1 MSGSFSQVMTLL
13 VVIAFITTITINTV
27 YHSAGYHDLH
37 RENTAVKQL
46 LKAYQKKNAGK
57 PTKFGGATKTI
68 SGGGKNPSSLLDCTA
83 FGGPSNE
90 FVQKEMVYWED
101 TSIDSKYVSPFKKT
115 NGEVQY
121 LTFEPDHGGWNNI
134 RMAMETV
141 IVFAHAMGRTIVLPP
156 EANMYLL
163 SNGLDF
169 HDFFHLEAMAA
180 KHDGINII
188 SMEEFLKQEGLT
200 AKLKHTQTGKVI
212 FPPENNKTK
221 WDNEN
226 LNPLWEYLRQVGV
239 VPDWNLDTCLP
250 AFSENSDPAGLKRL
264 KKIMDEIKA
273 MPKMPK
279 PVDYKGKPIP
289 VDSPPIERLKES
301 LADRKDVCLYDE
313 SLQNSKLI
321 HFKVDHKDSSRL
333 LIHFYSVMFFEDW
346 RQDLFYKRFVRDNIR
361 YTDQLICTAAKLV
374 EAIRERARA
383 RDPVNNPNGE
393 FDALHVRRGD
403 FQYKLTRV
411 KAEVIYDVSKKKLK
425 KNGTLYIATDERDK
439 TFFKVFTENKFDV
452 CYLDDFEHLY
462 KGLDKHFMGMLDQ
475 LVVYKSRVFVG
486 TWWSTFSGYINRLKG
501 YFITK
506 YELEGYEN
514 GTMKS
519 WYFAPEERI
528 DEMQYY
534 WPSRPPYYMREF
546 PTAWRDI
553 DKAYM
558 Y

>member
-1 MSGSFSQVMTLL
+1 M
-13 VVIAFITTITINTV
+13 
-27 YHSAGYHDLH
+27 
-37 RENTAVKQL
+37 
-46 LKAYQKKNAGK
+46 
-57 PTKFGGATKTI
+57 
-68 SGGGKNPSSLLDCTA
+68 
-83 FGGPSNE
+83 
-90 FVQKEMVYWED
+90 
-101 TSIDSKYVSPFKKT
+101 
-115 NGEVQY
+115 
-121 LTFEPDHGGWNNI
+121 
-134 RMAMETV
+134 
-141 IVFAHAMGRTIVLPP
+141 
-156 EANMYLL
+156 
-163 SNGLDF
+163 
-169 HDFFHLEAMAA
+169 
-180 KHDGINII
+180 
-188 SMEEFLKQEGLT
+188 
-200 AKLKHTQTGKVI
+200 
-212 FPPENNKTK
+212 
-221 WDNEN
+221 
-226 LNPLWEYLRQVGV
+226 

-250 AFSENSDPAGLKRL
+250 AFSKNSDPAGLKRL

-301 LADRKDVCLYDE
+301 LADRIDLCLYDE
-313 SLQNSKLI
+313 GLQNSKLI

-374 EAIRERARA
+374 EAIRDRARA

-411 KAEVIYDVSKKKLK
+411 KAEVIYDVSKNNLK

-439 TFFKVFTENKFDV
+439 NFFKVFTENNFDV

-501 YFITK
+501 YFISK
-506 YELEGYEN
+506 YKLEGYEN

-558 Y
+558 S